1 MSAEPS
7 RRLQGGNALVHMD
20 LGQFAAVLGTRS
32 NRTQRKLVPAIGG
45 AAACVV
51 LGALA
56 LAGLPGRANTL
67 TRASLPP
74 AAPVPVAAPAPT
86 PTATEAAGPDVTR
99 FGGKVGEDLTRSL
112 IAAGVPERQ
121 GREYVALLG
130 RAIRLTDGLSVDDR
144 FDLVIERN
152 SDGSLGQLLF
162 AGLDRIARAD
172 VELMKWTDGREV
184 IWVNADGVGGGSDSE
199 SVHLPVPGQVTSAF
213 GQRFHPILGHAR
225 FHKGVDL
232 RATFGSPITA
242 AASGRVVAA
251 GWRGG
256 YGRQVVIAHG
266 GGIQTTYSH
275 MSRIAAQPGAMVNK
289 GQLIGY
295 VGSSGLSTGPH
306 VHFEV
311 MKNGQ
316 PINPMSVKLPG
327 GPAQLEGA
335 KLHAFQDTLRAVL
348 TGHSGS

>member
-1 MSAEPS
+1 MHVELRQLA
-7 RRLQGGNALVHMD
+7 GV
-20 LGQFAAVLGTRS
+20 FGTRS
-32 NRTQRKLVPAIGG
+32 NTTSRRLASAIGG
-45 AAACVV
+45 VAACGM

-56 LAGLPGRANTL
+56 LAGLPSRAHTL

-74 AAPVPVAAPAPT
+74 ATDAPSSLALQPVAARSPA
-86 PTATEAAGPDVTR
+86 ADAQEAGGPDVSR
-99 FGGKVGEDLTRSL
+99 FTGKVGGDLTRSL

-121 GREYVALLG
+121 GREYVSLLG
-130 RAIRLTDGLSVDDR
+130 RAIKLSDGLSIDDR
-144 FDLVIERN
+144 FDLVVERR

-199 SVHLPVPGQVTSAF
+199 LVGLPVGGHVTSGF

-232 RATFGSPITA
+232 RATFGAPITA

-256 YGRQVVIAHG
+256 YGRQVAIAHG

-275 MSRIAAQPGAMVNK
+275 MSRIAAQPGAMVQK

-316 PINPMSVKLPG
+316 AVNPMSVKLPG

-335 KLHAFQDTLRAVL
+335 KLHAFQDALRAVL
-348 TGHSGS
+348 TGHNGG